1 MKSSTGL
8 STNPKSPNKLEPTWH
23 DGLKIKVSFPVSIQ
37 KYMTK
42 VVVGCW
48 LWAAITLLT
57 WEPQNKRG
65 LTQTNCSHTR
75 ADWWRSAR
83 KCSLIQCS
91 NRGLNS
97 SGCHLAELWSYEHVQ
112 RLGMNQ
118 GCSISVSNL
127 WGSRWTLTS
136 HWLSFNDV
144 LKQQSHFED
153 GSWLWVVTN
162 RVPVFKITTM
172 TPQVHC
178 AQSQ

>member
-1 MKSSTGL
+1 MVTQGL
-8 STNPKSPNKLEPTWH
+8 SIKHPK
-23 DGLKIKVSFPVSIQ
+23 
-37 KYMTK
+37 
-42 VVVGCW
+42 
-48 LWAAITLLT
+48 LLR
-57 WEPQNKRG
+57 WEPQNNRG
-65 LTQTNCSHTR
+65 LTRTNCSHTQ

-97 SGCHLAELWSYEHVQ
+97 SGCHLAELWSYPC
-112 RLGMNQ
+112 MNQ

-127 WGSRWTLTS
+127 WGSRWTS
-136 HWLSFNDV
+136 HWLSFNAV

-172 TPQVHC
+172 TPKVHC
-178 AQSQ
+178 AQSAIILVVMPSCSLMH